1 MGTAE
6 QKTLDWIDQ
15 APFSFS
21 GSAMTKA
28 SRDAV
33 FAVLADHERWPE
45 WFPVITK
52 TVVLGE
58 QREGVGTRRLTNI
71 PGGSIEEVILAWD
84 VGRRFAFTATA
95 VHPAIVH
102 ALVDDCRIEPVQTGA
117 RVTYNVYLDPAGMV
131 LPLLDLMKGLLASEL
146 NKGMQALAVLA
157 EGAER
162 SKRESLQS
170 ERSP

>member
-6 QKTLDWIDQ
+6 QKTLGWIDQ

-28 SRDAV
+28 SPDAV

-84 VGRRFAFTATA
+84 VGRRFC
-95 VHPAIVH
+95 VHRHRCSPGNRARAPKPRPA
-102 ALVDDCRIEPVQTGA
+102 
-117 RVTYNVYLDPAGMV
+117 
-131 LPLLDLMKGLLASEL
+131 
-146 NKGMQALAVLA
+146 
-157 EGAER
+157 
-162 SKRESLQS
+162 
-170 ERSP
+170 SPKPSPR

>member
-6 QKTLDWIDQ
+6 KTLDWIDQ

-28 SRDAV
+28 SPDAV

-52 TVVLGE
+52 TVILGE

-71 PGGSIEEVILAWD
+71 PGGSIEERILAWD

-95 VHPAIVH
+95 VHPAVVH
-102 ALVDDCRIEPVQTGA
+102 ALLDDCRIEPMQSGA

-131 LPLLDLMKGLLASEL
+131 LPLLELMKGLLASEL
-146 NKGMQALAVLA
+146 NKGMQALAARA
-157 EGAER
+157 EA
-162 SKRESLQS
+162 L
-170 ERSP
+170 

>member
-1 MGTAE
+1 MGTTE

-28 SRDAV
+28 SPDAV

-58 QREGVGTRRLTNI
+58 QREGVGTRRLTTI
-71 PGGSIEEVILAWD
+71 PGGSIEELILAWD
-84 VGRRFAFTATA
+84 VGRRYAFTATA

-102 ALVDDCRIEPVQTGA
+102 ALLDDCRIEPMQSGA
-117 RVTYNVYLDPAGMV
+117 RVTYTVHLDPAGIV
-131 LPLLDLMKGLLASEL
+131 HPLLNLIKGLLGSQL
-146 NKGMQALAVLA
+146 TKGMHALAARA
-157 EGAER
+157 EGR
-162 SKRESLQS
+162 STV
-170 ERSP
+170 

>member
-6 QKTLDWIDQ
+6 QKTLGWIDQ

-28 SRDAV
+28 SPDAV

-52 TVVLGE
+52 TVVLEE

-84 VGRRFAFTATA
+84 VGRRFSFTATA

-102 ALVDDCRIEPVQTGA
+102 ALRNRDRRALSRARAKAIRRRRFLQLVNHAGCGVLRI
-117 RVTYNVYLDPAGMV
+117 R
-131 LPLLDLMKGLLASEL
+131 
-146 NKGMQALAVLA
+146 
-157 EGAER
+157 
-162 SKRESLQS
+162 
-170 ERSP
+170 

>member
-6 QKTLDWIDQ
+6 QKTLDWIPH

-21 GSAMTKA
+21 GSALTKA
-28 SRDAV
+28 SPEAV
-33 FAVLADHERWPE
+33 FAVLADHERWPD

-52 TVVLGE
+52 TVILGE

-71 PGGSIEEVILAWD
+71 PGGSIEELVLAWD

-102 ALVDDCRIEPVQTGA
+102 ALLDDCHIEPMQSGA

-131 LPLLDLMKGLLASEL
+131 HSLLDLMKGLLSSEL
-146 NKGMQALAVLA
+146 NKGMQALAARA
-157 EGAER
+157 EAR
-162 SKRESLQS
+162 
-170 ERSP
+170 

>member
-15 APFSFS
+15 APFSVS
-21 GSAMTKA
+21 GSATTKA
-28 SRDAV
+28 SPDAV

-71 PGGSIEEVILAWD
+71 PGGSIEEIVVAWD

-95 VHPAIVH
+95 VHPPIVH
-102 ALVDDCRIEPVQTGA
+102 ALLEVCSIEPMQSGA
-117 RVTYNVYLDPAGMV
+117 RVTYTIYLDPVGMV
-131 LPLLDLMKGLLASEL
+131 HPLLDLMKGLLVSEL
-146 NKGMQALAVLA
+146 NKGMQALGVRA
-157 EGAER
+157 ET
-162 SKRESLQS
+162 L
-170 ERSP
+170 

>member
-6 QKTLDWIDQ
+6 KTLDWIGQ

-28 SRDAV
+28 SPDAV

-52 TVVLGE
+52 TVILGE

-71 PGGSIEEVILAWD
+71 PGGSIEERILAWD

-95 VHPAIVH
+95 VHPAVVH
-102 ALVDDCRIEPVQTGA
+102 ALLDDCHIEPVQSGA

-131 LPLLDLMKGLLASEL
+131 LPLLELMKGLLASEL
-146 NKGMQALAVLA
+146 NKGMQALAVRA
-157 EGAER
+157 EA
-162 SKRESLQS
+162 L
-170 ERSP
+170 

>member
-1 MGTAE
+1 MGTAQ

-28 SRDAV
+28 SPEAV

-52 TVVLGE
+52 TIVLGE
-58 QREGVGTRRLTNI
+58 KREGVGTRRLTNL
-71 PGGSIEEVILAWD
+71 PGGSIEELILAWD

-95 VHPAIVH
+95 VHPPIVH
-102 ALVDDCRIEPVQTGA
+102 ALIDDCRIEPVQDGA
-117 RVTYNVYLDPAGMV
+117 RVTYTVYLDPAGMV
-131 LPLLDLMKGLLASEL
+131 HALLDLMKGLLASEL
-146 NKGMQALAVLA
+146 TKGMQALVGRA
-157 EGAER
+157 EA
-162 SKRESLQS
+162 L
-170 ERSP
+170 